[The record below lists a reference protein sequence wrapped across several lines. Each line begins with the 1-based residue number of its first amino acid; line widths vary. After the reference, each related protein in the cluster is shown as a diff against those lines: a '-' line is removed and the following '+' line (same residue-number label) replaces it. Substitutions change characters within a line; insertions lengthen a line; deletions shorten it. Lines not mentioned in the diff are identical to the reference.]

1 MNTNKAWIIARKDI
15 SVFRKN
21 KQVFYSMLVFPVMF
35 GVLFPIL
42 FTYSMGSGS
51 SLSAAVSVSNMF
63 VMFLLIIPAAIPSII
78 GSNSIV
84 GEKVE
89 KSLEPLLATPTT
101 DGELLLGKT
110 LASFVPTLLAT
121 YVAATIFT
129 VIFDVWSM
137 MNLGTLLFPSVNWVL
152 SLFLLSPLVCIL
164 SVEANVIV
172 SARVNDVRA
181 AQQLG
186 TFVILPV
193 VMIAIFGS
201 ILSGDSTLLTIIIG
215 IILAVVDMA
224 LFNLSKATFQR
235 EEILTKWK

>member
-1 MNTNKAWIIARKDI
+1 MNVDKAWTIARKDL

-21 KQVFYSMLVFPVMF
+21 KQVFYSMLVMPIMF
-35 GVLFPIL
+35 GIFIPVIFV
-42 FTYSMGSGS
+42 F
-51 SLSAAVSVSNMF
+51 SLASAPLDAAITLSNF
-63 VMFLLIIPAAIPSII
+63 LVMFLLFVPASIPSII

-89 KSLEPLLATPTT
+89 KSLEPLLATPIT

-110 LASFVPTLLAT
+110 LASVVPTLLAT
-121 YVAATIFT
+121 YVAAAIFT
-129 VIFDVWSM
+129 VIFDVSAIINW
-137 MNLGTLLFPSVNWVL
+137 GTLLFPSINWAL
-152 SLFLLSPLVCIL
+152 SLFFLAPLVCIL
-164 SVEANVIV
+164 SVEANVII

-186 TFVILPV
+186 SFVILPII
-193 VMIAIFGS
+193 MITVFGT
-201 ILSGDSTLLTIIIG
+201 LLGGTSTLLPIIIG
-215 IILAVVDMA
+215 IILAVIDLA